1 MADPSTPPDPNS
13 GNEPNSARAKDEASN
28 ILQINRHTELLH
40 SFVRVGTGDDED
52 EARQRKKEAQAQKKK
67 RTQFEADRGRAAR
80 REARVAQSRSP
91 SPAGPTS
98 FAQLTKELKLRK
110 QQQERLANGGRRGSR
125 VKKSKRDR
133 FLEEVYTDKD
143 RAAAVN
149 MGTRDIKHSLKLKR
163 RQDRTLAL
171 QMPEEADPST
181 LLALGCHELRN
192 GDVNVAI
199 NFVKKALELNP
210 TDKNALVARSKCY
223 LLLGESQKAL
233 EDAETALEND
243 KGFIRAIFQKAEALY
258 HLGDFEH
265 SLMYYHRG
273 LKIRPELEEFR
284 LGVQKAQEAI
294 ENTIGGAISPEDQ
307 SRTPDTAKSS
317 SQSGSETKQKNKA
330 AMEKRQDS
338 KKISRLLL
346 GELHRDKEYLENLL
360 KNPNIRSPHNQESSD
375 FIIAQAE
382 EGIKFLINRQEF
394 WRQQRSVTDIPKP
407 MTRKKRM
414 ELAKPKVKA

>member
-1 MADPSTPPDPNS
+1 MKKKTKEKVKPPPAPPAGRGTGSKPITN
-13 GNEPNSARAKDEASN
+13 GPGAGLATETMRKILCDEA
-28 ILQINRHTELLH
+28 
-40 SFVRVGTGDDED
+40 
-52 EARQRKKEAQAQKKK
+52 
-67 RTQFEADRGRAAR
+67 
-80 REARVAQSRSP
+80 
-91 SPAGPTS
+91 AGH
-98 FAQLTKELKLRK
+98 AKIHEYHK
-110 QQQERLANGGRRGSR
+110 AI
-125 VKKSKRDR
+125 
-133 FLEEVYTDKD
+133 KD
-143 RAAAVN
+143 Y
-149 MGTRDIKHSLKLKR
+149 
-163 RQDRTLAL
+163 
-171 QMPEEADPST
+171 
-181 LLALGCHELRN
+181 
-192 GDVNVAI
+192 DV
-199 NFVKKALELNP
+199 ALELNP

-243 KGFIRAIFQKAEALY
+243 KSFIRAIFQKAEALY

-294 ENTIGGAISPEDQ
+294 ENTIGKIGAPLDSAPNSATSNASADKTPDTPSP
-307 SRTPDTAKSS
+307 SPDTAKSS
-317 SQSGSETKQKNKA
+317 NNGSETKQKNKT

-346 GELHRDKEYLENLL
+346 GELHRDKEYLENLV
-360 KNPNIRSPHNQESSD
+360 KNPNIRSPNNPESSD

-407 MTRKKRM
+407 MARKKKL